1 MSNNAFYREEID
13 MDDLERFDETVFSM
27 GFYDEYYPKILNAI
41 QSNFCTIP
49 QIMRFCSISD
59 IDVFLSVL
67 KRMLTNRLIEK
78 VDKGQ
83 LEFFFEWN
91 NQPKHFWLNGNG
103 KVESDER
110 IFIKKIK
117 EINTMQPITTAN
129 TNATENGNRGYA
141 FDSMK
146 KHGEKHK
153 KDKKFVDSNEV
164 ERLAGEGKTLQEIAK
179 LMEIGYSTL
188 CAKVSSIGE
197 VKAALTRGRK
207 KWSDKL
213 NAEAEKSKPETPKP
227 EVSKVSKDVAPVV
240 KEPSPKVEVQFEK
253 PSEPELKKAEEMF
266 KPFVE
271 ATTKLEYRSIYE
283 NEEAA
288 LMQWL
293 KDIQE
298 KKKAEF
304 KLYSLIEPLS
314 QTEKEVL
321 SLILN
326 KQLEDSNISNVNQM

>member
-1 MSNNAFYREEID
+1 MS
-13 MDDLERFDETVFSM
+13 ET
-27 GFYDEYYPKILNAI
+27 K
-41 QSNFCTIP
+41 
-49 QIMRFCSISD
+49 
-59 IDVFLSVL
+59 
-67 KRMLTNRLIEK
+67 EK
-78 VDKGQ
+78 VCEELTE
-83 LEFFFEWN
+83 LEI
-91 NQPKHFWLNGNG
+91 P
-103 KVESDER
+103 D
-110 IFIKKIK
+110 
-117 EINTMQPITTAN
+117 PA
-129 TNATENGNRGYA
+129 
-141 FDSMK
+141 
-146 KHGEKHK
+146 
-153 KDKKFVDSNEV
+153 
-164 ERLAGEGKTLQEIAK
+164 
-179 LMEIGYSTL
+179 L

-227 EVSKVSKDVAPVV
+227 EVSKVSKAVAPVV